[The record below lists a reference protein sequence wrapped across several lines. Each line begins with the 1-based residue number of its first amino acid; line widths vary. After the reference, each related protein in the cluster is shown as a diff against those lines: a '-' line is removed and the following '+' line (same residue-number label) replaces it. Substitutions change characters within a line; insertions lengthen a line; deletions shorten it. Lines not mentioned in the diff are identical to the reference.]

1 MSGSAIEAALPR
13 PVEAAGTGA
22 IIPLR
27 ALWLVAAALGGLLIA
42 IAGNWLWSLIFF
54 HVAAGALWTSLDLFM
69 GFVIGPMLRRL
80 DIPSR
85 MAVTRRLMPQML
97 VIMPTLVL
105 ITLASGWQLARR
117 LDLLTIAYP
126 QHWWLVASFI
136 VVAVMAITAYVVLEP
151 ANIVVLLELRKREP
165 NGPLIGRLM
174 SRFTYAAA
182 VTGVMQVAILVIMTR
197 IASW

>member
-1 MSGSAIEAALPR
+1 MNGTAIEATFPR

-27 ALWLVAAALGGLLIA
+27 ALWLVAAALVGLLIA
-42 IAGNWLWSLIFF
+42 IAGNWLWPLIFF

-126 QHWWLVASFI
+126 QHWWLVASFV

>member
-1 MSGSAIEAALPR
+1 MSGTTIEATLPR
-13 PVEAAGTGA
+13 PVEAAGSGA
-22 IIPLR
+22 IVPLR
-27 ALWLVAAALGGLLIA
+27 ALWLVAAALVGLLIS
-42 IAGNWLWSLIFF
+42 IAGNGLWPLIFF

-80 DIPSR
+80 DIPAR

-117 LDLLTIAYP
+117 LEFLAIPYP
-126 QHWWLVASFI
+126 QHWWIVSSFI

-182 VTGVMQVAILVIMTR
+182 VTGVLQVAILLIMTQ